1 MAIDLTDIGIEE
13 GQKYEGIYTTMS
25 KDGVKNAA
33 PIGIVCRG
41 KDKLGCRLFVGTK
54 TLKNIMEHEQGRCK
68 ECSANRNCMQRQG
81 QTWMQIICRYQ
92 NPQKHYGNTEICCKY
107 YF

>member
-33 PIGIVCRG
+33 PIGIACKG
-41 KDKLGCRLFVGTK
+41 KDKLECRLFVGTQ
-54 TLKNIMEHEQGRCK
+54 TLKNIMDTGKIRHKHNLRPPLFCK
-68 ECSANRNCMQRQG
+68 INHRQS
-81 QTWMQIICRYQ
+81 
-92 NPQKHYGNTEICCKY
+92 
-107 YF
+107 

>member
-25 KDGVKNAA
+25 KEGVKNAA
-33 PIGIVCRG
+33 PIGIVCKG
-41 KDKLGCRLFVGTK
+41 KDKLGCRR
-54 TLKNIMEHEQGRCK
+54 HP
-68 ECSANRNCMQRQG
+68 
-81 QTWMQIICRYQ
+81 
-92 NPQKHYGNTEICCKY
+92 NPEKHYGNTQICCKY